1 MKLPVIVFLLVFSIF
16 SAGAQ
21 TYEALADSADNYIK
35 RERWTDAERVL
46 LQALRMRPAAFQNHL
61 LLSNLGVVQTN
72 LNRPADALRSF
83 GAGLSLAPRSTV
95 LLINRA
101 RTYISIN
108 AVDSALAD
116 LSKSLEV
123 DSTLLWPRKMR
134 GLLQLEKKN
143 IEAALDDFRILSAQS
158 PRSGDAMFGIGACRY
173 NQGNY
178 KGAIEM
184 FSKAY
189 EYGFDEE
196 ALLWEAA
203 AYINLEDFQ
212 GASEKIRQGIE
223 KNPRNGDLYQ
233 LRAYLHKLQYR
244 AEDAEL
250 DVKNASHYGA
260 DPQLIRSLFEK
271 KAK

>member
-1 MKLPVIVFLLVFSIF
+1 MRAGAIFSVLILTIM

-35 RERWTDAERVL
+35 RERWQDAERVL
-46 LQALRMRPAAFQNHL
+46 LQALRMRPAAFENHL

-72 LNRPADALRSF
+72 LKRPADALRSF

-116 LSKSLEV
+116 LTRSLEV

-134 GLLQLEKKN
+134 GLLHLEKKN
-143 IEAALDDFRILSAQS
+143 IDDALRDFKILFDAD

-173 NQGNY
+173 N
-178 KGAIEM
+178 KGDYRGAVEM
-184 FSKAY
+184 FSKAS
-189 EYGFDEE
+189 EHGFDEE
-196 ALLWEAA
+196 ALMWEAA
-203 AYINLEDFQ
+203 AYINMDDFQ

-223 KNPRNGDLYQ
+223 KNPQNGDLYL

-244 AEDAEL
+244 TEDAEL
-250 DVKNASHYGA
+250 DIKNASHYGA
-260 DPQLIRSLFEK
+260 DPQLIRSLFTK